1 MRFLHRN
8 VVDLGVGLN
17 FGLFVL
23 CFFCDGFGGNILREE
38 PLKMAEKQGST
49 ESGCI
54 AAHSD
59 PTGSSGGKNG
69 PRIETRSKLLISK
82 TGYELLLM

>member
-1 MRFLHRN
+1 M
-8 VVDLGVGLN
+8 
-17 FGLFVL
+17 
-23 CFFCDGFGGNILREE
+23 REE

>member
-1 MRFLHRN
+1 M
-8 VVDLGVGLN
+8 VYLGVGLN

-23 CFFCDGFGGNILREE
+23 WVFFFDGFGGNVLREE

>member
-1 MRFLHRN
+1 M
-8 VVDLGVGLN
+8 VDLGVGLN

-23 CFFCDGFGGNILREE
+23 CFFFDGFGGNVLREE
-38 PLKMAEKQGST
+38 PLKMAEKQGIT

-82 TGYELLLM
+82 TDYELLLM